1 MNKPHMMFQQEM
13 AQSMADGAQM
23 MEEMVKD
30 SLKDATMP
38 PRPVFAWFAKYA
50 TYRFVAAE
58 FAVAHGETELA
69 DDLKA
74 LSLEVHMLREMAA
87 NQQMFGVQTAINDIL
102 RQRTMH
108 LPPGYQPLISP

>member
-1 MNKPHMMFQQEM
+1 MMFQQEM

-23 MEEMVKD
+23 MEELIKD
-30 SLKDATMP
+30 SLRDATMP
-38 PRPVFAWFAKYA
+38 PRPIFEWFAKYA

-58 FAVAHGETELA
+58 FAVAHGETGLA

-87 NQQMFGVQTAINDIL
+87 NQQMFGIQTTINDIL

-108 LPPGYQPLISP
+108 LPPDYQPLIAP